1 MSAFQKGLES
11 EDWSAF
17 QGGIALS
24 KCAGSSESTKHARQS
39 NSAGGKIKQSA
50 T

>member
-1 MSAFQKGLES
+1 MSAFQKGLGS
-11 EDWSAF
+11 EAGSAF
-17 QGGIALS
+17 QGGIELS
-24 KCAGSSESTKHARQS
+24 KCAGSSESEKHARQS